1 MNRFRTGQ
9 GRVGGASVPASRHN
23 SCGRHP
29 LPLGGLESLGKRR
42 KEFAGGEG
50 PLRAER
56 VGASES
62 LSWDEGGSR
71 RIFTTPKIK
80 PVKER

>member
-1 MNRFRTGQ
+1 MNRFKTGK
-9 GRVGGASVPASRHN
+9 GRDGGASVPASRHN
-23 SCGRHP
+23 SCGRHL

-56 VGASES
+56 AGASDS
-62 LSWDEGGSR
+62 LGRDEGA
-71 RIFTTPKIK
+71 TTPKLYHLK
-80 PVKER
+80 NEKW